1 VKTTLAGGLRGA
13 AIALG
18 VLGYALLAYYST
30 TPQAARNTPMLGLA
44 TSLAPTLALLVWLA
58 WQSTRRSLMLVLS
71 GLLIGSIWHYRAA
84 LALHFDWIYLI
95 QHAGT
100 NALLAVAFGA
110 TLARGRQ
117 PLCTRLAEGVRGALT
132 PEVIRYTRQVTLAWT
147 LFFVATSVLSCLL
160 FVLAPLTTWAIFANF
175 LTLPLVVLMFAVEY
189 RIRLAKLPDERRY
202 GILKSVMA
210 YWNSGKETAAPDNPA
225 AAQTLPLVA
234 YPSLDSVLAYRN
246 GRPIAVRQ
254 FLDEVWQ
261 LAERLPEGRH
271 VLNLCVDRYR
281 FTVGLAACIVTG
293 RVSLLPS
300 THTPEMLRQMQQ
312 IAPDVFCIADQ
323 EDDSIA
329 LPTFRYPEQFEL
341 GGSTGSVPR
350 IPADQL
356 IAQVFTS
363 GSTGLPLPHAKH
375 WGSLVRSARA
385 EAARLGLTTG
395 HSVVGTVPAQHMYG
409 LESTVMQIL
418 QSGAALH
425 AARPFYPADIQAAL
439 AELPRPRALVTTPYH
454 LRTLLNADLELPA
467 VDLILS
473 ATAPLADDLAREAE
487 TRLAAPLY
495 EIYGCTE
502 TGQLASRRTTAGP
515 EWQLLAD
522 VGLHREADRI
532 WAIGGHVEDKTYLN
546 DTLELTGPD
555 RFKLGGRNGDLVNIA
570 GKRTSLGYLNHQL
583 NAIPG
588 VRDGIFMLPRDDG
601 PDGIGRLTA
610 LVVAP
615 TLTPD
620 ELMQA
625 LRERIDPVFLP
636 RPLLFVDELPRNAT
650 GKLPANLAQ
659 DLLSSVM
666 TRECA
671 SA

>member
-1 VKTTLAGGLRGA
+1 MKTTLAGGLRGA

-30 TPQAARNTPMLGLA
+30 TPQAARGLPMLGLA
-44 TSLAPTLALLVWLA
+44 TSLAPPIALLALLA
-58 WQSTRRSLMLVLS
+58 WQSSRRSLMLLLC
-71 GLLIGSIWHYRAA
+71 GLLIGSIWHYRAT

-100 NALLAVAFGA
+100 NALLAIGFGA

-117 PLCTRLAEGVRGALT
+117 PLCSRLAEGVRGVLT
-132 PEVIRYTRQVTLAWT
+132 PEVSRYTRQVTLAWT
-147 LFFVATSVLSCLL
+147 LFFVTVSALSCLL
-160 FVLAPLTTWAIFANF
+160 FVLAPLTVWSIFANF

-202 GILKSVMA
+202 GFLKSVMA
-210 YWNSGKETAAPDNPA
+210 YWQSDKEPPA
-225 AAQTLPLVA
+225 GQVLPLVA
-234 YPSLDSVLAYRN
+234 YPSLDSVMAYRD
-246 GRPIAVRQ
+246 GLPIAVRQ
-254 FLDEVWQ
+254 FLDEVRQ
-261 LAERLPEGRH
+261 LAERLPAGRH

-281 FTVGLAACIVTG
+281 FTVGLAASIVTG
-293 RVSLLPS
+293 RISLLPS

-312 IAPDVFCIADQ
+312 IAPDVFCIVDQ
-323 EDDSIA
+323 DDDGIA
-329 LPTFRYPEQFEL
+329 LPCFRYPERFDL
-341 GGSTGSVPR
+341 GGSAGSVPLV
-350 IPADQL
+350 PADQL

-363 GSTGLPLPHAKH
+363 GSTGLPQPHAKR

-385 EAARLGLTTG
+385 EAGRLGLTAG

-409 LESTVMQIL
+409 LESTVMQVL

-454 LRTLLNADLELPA
+454 LRTLLNAGLELPA

-473 ATAPLADDLAREAE
+473 ATAPLADDLAQEAE
-487 TRLAAPLY
+487 ARLAAPLY

-515 EWQLLAD
+515 EWQLLAE

-532 WAIGGHVEDKTYLN
+532 WAIGGHVEAKTYLN
-546 DTLELTGPD
+546 DAIELTGPG

-588 VRDGIFMLPRDDG
+588 VRDGVFMLPRNDG
-601 PDGIGRLTA
+601 PDGVGRLTA

-625 LRERIDPVFLP
+625 LRERIDPIFLP

-666 TRECA
+666 TQECA